1 MPLTY
6 HNTRTGRTVR
16 VPTPDEAA
24 AKSSAPKRARRR
36 QEKLLTALNESNR
49 WMAGESSGAE
59 PRSQASASRAGRAV
73 QRDLDIM
80 VGQRLAAAEAAQPV
94 QHGGALAEGS
104 GVPHT
109 PAAEASSTEPTPAVP
124 DVPEAVPEP
133 SLADV
138 RVWAETAGIEV
149 SARGRISKDVIDA
162 YKQAHAD
169 GGS

>member
-1 MPLTY
+1 
-6 HNTRTGRTVR
+6 
-16 VPTPDEAA
+16 
-24 AKSSAPKRARRR
+24 
-36 QEKLLTALNESNR
+36 
-49 WMAGESSGAE
+49 
-59 PRSQASASRAGRAV
+59 
-73 QRDLDIM
+73 M